1 MLSPNNMKEHELKF
15 LVNSRAFQKEA
26 RQIIAIKQGFL
37 QREVERVV
45 RIRIAGDRGWITIKG
60 LSSPDGITR
69 NEWEYSIPVKDAE
82 ALLDLCDPP
91 IIAKE
96 RYIIPQGKNTYEVD
110 VFHGENEGLII
121 AELELSAPHE
131 EFVKPEW
138 LGAEVTGD
146 TRYYNVSLLT
156 KPYST
161 WD

>member
-1 MLSPNNMKEHELKF
+1 MQEHERKF
-15 LVNSRAFQKEA
+15 LVNSNAFQEEA
-26 RQIIAIKQGFL
+26 KQIIAIKQGFL
-37 QREVERVV
+37 QRDVERVI

-96 RYIIPQGKNTYEVD
+96 RFIVPKGKNTYEVD
-110 VFHGENEGLII
+110 VFHGENKGLII
-121 AELELSAPHE
+121 AEIELSEPQE